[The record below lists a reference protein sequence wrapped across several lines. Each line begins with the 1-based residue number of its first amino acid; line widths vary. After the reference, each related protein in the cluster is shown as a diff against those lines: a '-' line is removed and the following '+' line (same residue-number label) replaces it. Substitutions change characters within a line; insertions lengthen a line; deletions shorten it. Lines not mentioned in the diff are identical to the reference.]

1 MTTTGASASSAVLIT
16 GKIAFTNV
24 IEVDLAVSALVNL
37 AVDATRLL
45 IVSVGD
51 GWTGASAAQTV

>member
-1 MTTTGASASSAVLIT
+1 MTTTGASASLAVQIT

-45 IVSVGD
+45 IVSAGD
-51 GWTGASAAQTV
+51 GWTGASAARSV

>member
-1 MTTTGASASSAVLIT
+1 MTTTGTSAGSTLLIT
-16 GKIAFTNV
+16 GKLAFINV
-24 IEVDLAVSALVNL
+24 IEVDLAVSVLVGL

-51 GWTGASAAQTV
+51 GWPGASAARNV